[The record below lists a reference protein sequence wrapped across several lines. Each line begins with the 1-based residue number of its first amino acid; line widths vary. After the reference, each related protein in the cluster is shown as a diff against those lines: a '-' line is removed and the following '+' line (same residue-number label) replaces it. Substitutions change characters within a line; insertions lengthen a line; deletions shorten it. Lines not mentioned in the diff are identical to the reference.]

1 MANDINALLTNNS
14 TYHAESIS
22 ESAINAAIE
31 SIKTFA
37 ELTNSSCVLID
48 LEEHRIIYKSS
59 TLLYIDEA
67 TATDKQRDCEN
78 PYWALLP
85 DEYIDSLAEVRKNY
99 LHYCKIFKSN
109 RPHTHYSTTDFPIII
124 NGRELY
130 VNQKFSSMMTY
141 SDGTI
146 KLGLCLMNPST
157 RNKLESHIITES
169 GKKLRYDFSTG
180 RYIEETT
187 RIDLS
192 KMEKVVLTRIMKG
205 MTSKSIATELK
216 MSVSTVKTYRT
227 RIFKK
232 LGVKSIHE
240 ALATIEKY
248 PLL

>member
-1 MANDINALLTNNS
+1 MAHDINALLTNNS

-37 ELTNSSCVLID
+37 ELTNSSCVVID

-59 TLLYIDEA
+59 TLLYIEEA
-67 TATDKQRDCEN
+67 TPADKQRDCEN

-85 DEYIDSLAEVRKNY
+85 DEYLERLAEVRRNY
-99 LHYCKIFKSN
+99 LHYCRAFNK
-109 RPHTHYSTTDFPIII
+109 PQGHYSTTDFPIII
-124 NGRELY
+124 NGRKLY
-130 VNQKFSSMMTY
+130 VNQKFSSLMTY

-157 RNKLESHIITES
+157 RNKLESHIITGS

-180 RYIEETT
+180 RYIEENT

-205 MTSKSIATELK
+205 MTSKSIAAELK
-216 MSVSTVKTYRT
+216 TSVSTIKTYRS

-232 LGVKSIHE
+232 LGVKSMHE

-248 PLL
+248 HLL